1 MKIRL
6 VEIGKLTVPL
16 HKPFKTALRTLV
28 TSETLVIKV
37 HLDNGMT
44 GWGAASPTAVITGD
58 TLGSIRGALTEVF
71 IPQLI
76 GLDISNYEFIL
87 AKINGGIVR
96 NSSSKAALDM
106 AIYDLVGQLYHAP
119 LYKLLGGYRSSFE
132 TDITV
137 SVNSPEEM
145 AKDAMCFV
153 QDGFTVLKLKV
164 GTDAKADIARVK
176 QIREAVGS
184 HIKLRLDANQG
195 WTAKEAIRTIT
206 IMEDMGLDLE
216 LIEQPVKAGD
226 LEGLKQVTDSV
237 DTLILADESVF
248 SPEDAL
254 RVLHMRG
261 ADLINIKLMKTG
273 GIHNALKINA
283 LAESCGVECMIGCM
297 IENKIGI
304 TAAAHLA
311 AGKKNITRMDLD
323 APFLLA
329 KEFVAGGVS
338 FDGPRIVLPDAP
350 GLGVVGVANLE
361 ILPHTL

>member
-1 MKIRL
+1 MKIKS

-16 HKPFKTALRTLV
+16 LKPFKTALRTLD
-28 TSETLVIKV
+28 TSVTLVVKV

-58 TLGSIRGALTEVF
+58 TLGSIRGALTEVL

-76 GLDISNYEFIL
+76 GLDISEYELVL

-96 NSSSKAALDM
+96 NPSPRAALDM
-106 AIYDLVGQLYHAP
+106 AVYDLVGQLYGAP

-137 SVNSPEEM
+137 SVNSPAEM
-145 AKDAMCFV
+145 AGDAIKLV
-153 QDGFTVLKLKV
+153 QDRFTTLKLKV
-164 GTDAKADIARVK
+164 GTDAKIDIERVK
-176 QIREAVGS
+176 GIRAAVGP
-184 HIKLRLDANQG
+184 HVKLRLDANQG

-206 IMEDMGLDLE
+206 AMEDLGLDIE
-216 LIEQPVKAGD
+216 LIEQPVKAHD
-226 LEGLKQVTDSV
+226 FDDLKQVTDAV
-237 DTLILADESVF
+237 DTPILADESVF
-248 SPEDAL
+248 SPEDAF
-254 RVLHMRG
+254 RVLRMRA
-261 ADLINIKLMKTG
+261 ADLINIKLMKAG
-273 GIHNALKINA
+273 GIHNAIKINA

-311 AGKKNITRMDLD
+311 GGKKNITRMDLD

-329 KEFVAGGVS
+329 RECVAGGVS
-338 FDGPRIVLPDAP
+338 FDGPRILLPEEP
-350 GLGVVGVANLE
+350 GLGIIGVESLE
-361 ILPHTL
+361 V